1 MSLGFIL
8 LAFGLGGIGAAT
20 PCAFAINALLLGYL
34 RDKPKVERIASAL
47 RFAGV
52 RALFLSLVGLLF
64 ALAVDRIGLATV
76 RYQQAIDILL
86 IVLGIVFIVGHYRPL
101 PFPSLNLGTWLEQSR
116 GMAVGLGLLFGLD
129 IPACASPLFFA
140 VLSRTALN
148 GDILGGALALL
159 AFGLGMSAPVVIA
172 TASEQFNAVAARFAR
187 QRRTAFI
194 WMGGA
199 ILIAAGIIELL
210 PQTMAP
216 IMTATDQIARRA
228 VGGLAVWM
236 GGGVVVLA
244 VLLVLLWLWNR
255 ARRQQTKNVEEKSQ
269 P

>member
-1 MSLGFIL
+1 MSPWFIP
-8 LAFGLGGIGAAT
+8 LAFGLGVIGAVT
-20 PCAFAINALLLGYL
+20 PCAFAINALLLSYL
-34 RDKPKVERIASAL
+34 RDKPWVERIASAL
-47 RFAGV
+47 RFASI

-76 RYQQAIDILL
+76 RYQQAIDVLL

-101 PFPSLNLGTWLEQSR
+101 PLPNLDLGSRLGQSHS
-116 GMAVGLGLLFGLD
+116 AAIGLGLLFGLD

-172 TASEQFNAVAARFAR
+172 TASEWFNTTAASFAR
-187 QRRTAFI
+187 QRRAAFTWI
-194 WMGGA
+194 GGM

-210 PQTMAP
+210 PQTMTP

-236 GGGVVVLA
+236 AGGVVVLA
-244 VLLVLLWLWNR
+244 MLLISLWLWKR
-255 ARRQQTKNVEEKSQ
+255 TRRQQTKNVEGKPQ